1 MPWDCLTAS
10 RRACKRPRAVF
21 SGRMDELVES
31 YKKLDDEFF
40 EDLSDVLIMADRGHK
55 GRRNWP
61 STACAKS
68 ARRKRSAPPRAAREA
83 LKDILADMMRTEPMR
98 LESPMVLLVIGVNG
112 VGKTTTIGKLATRFK
127 TVGRRVII
135 CAADT
140 FRAAAAEQ
148 LTVWAERAD
157 VPIIKQKEGADPA
170 AVVFDGIQAAR
181 GRHADILIVDTAG
194 RLHNKAHLMEELKK
208 ISRVAEREYPEAKV
222 KALLVIDATTGQNG
236 LQQAMLF
243 KEVANIEGIV
253 LTKLDGTAKGGIAI
267 AIRNE
272 LGLPVYYI
280 GFGEQ
285 LDDLQPFDA
294 KQFVDAIFG

>member
-1 MPWDCLTAS
+1 MGLFN
-10 RRACKRPRAVF
+10 KIKKLNIF
-21 SGRMDELVES
+21 SGLFSVDEDFFEELEESLILSDMGMETTLEAVETLRERVKERKIKEPEEVKACLREILVEM
-31 YKKLDDEFF
+31 LAVGEPGL
-40 EDLSDVLIMADRGHK
+40 DLSGKPAV
-55 GRRNWP
+55 
-61 STACAKS
+61 
-68 ARRKRSAPPRAAREA
+68 
-83 LKDILADMMRTEPMR
+83 ILM
-98 LESPMVLLVIGVNG
+98 IGVNG

-285 LDDLQPFDA
+285 IDDLQPFDA

>member
-1 MPWDCLTAS
+1 MGLFDRIKAGLQKT
-10 RRACKRPRAVF
+10 RAVF
-21 SGRMDELVES
+21 SGHMDELVEN

-40 EDLSDVLIMADRGHK
+40 EDLSDILIMADVGMKTTELAVNRLREKCKAENIGTPEK
-55 GRRNWP
+55 
-61 STACAKS
+61 
-68 ARRKRSAPPRAAREA
+68 AREA
-83 LKDILADMMRTEPMR
+83 LKEILVDIMRTEPMR
-98 LESPMVLLVIGVNG
+98 LESPMVLLIIGVNG

-148 LTVWAERAD
+148 LTVWAQRAD

-253 LTKLDGTAKGGIAI
+253 LTKLDGTAKGGIAV
-267 AIRNE
+267 AIRHE

-294 KQFVDAIFG
+294 REFVDAIFG